1 MRDISLRSPIDF
13 DVKLQLAEANIAIK
27 WKEKNGWCHNEFNI
41 QLKSS
46 SFAIWLIEMPASFN
60 HTGYGISIDPHKPK

>member
-27 WKEKNGWCHNEFNI
+27 WKEKMVDAITNSTFN
-41 QLKSS
+41 
-46 SFAIWLIEMPASFN
+46 
-60 HTGYGISIDPHKPK
+60 